1 MTLRNPVR
9 ERYWPLSFIDDV
21 NGVCVGSVKVVDDPL
36 VSGKRSTTLQ
46 YPINGMRL
54 KRVSEQEFHLV
65 MEKGKKAAAA
75 VAAVEVPVSFVIVF
89 DGRKD

>member
-1 MTLRNPVR
+1 MV
-9 ERYWPLSFIDDV
+9 
-21 NGVCVGSVKVVDDPL
+21 VG
-36 VSGKRSTTLQ
+36 GSTTLQ

-75 VAAVEVPVSFVIVF
+75 VAAVAAVEVPVSFVMVF
-89 DGRKD
+89 DGSKD